1 MIHALPDFI
10 PSGPALEQRAIML
23 SHDSIWAAID
33 RLAETNSLTPSGLA
47 RRAGLDETALRAK
60 LQRVIVWNF
69 AALLLSALGLMM
81 VVIGIAL
88 G

>member
-1 MIHALPDFI
+1 MGWL
-10 PSGPALEQRAIML
+10 
-23 SHDSIWAAID
+23 IWGGAGVTLLG
-33 RLAETNSLTPSGLA
+33 LAGLVGCIVAVSQA

>member
-1 MIHALPDFI
+1 MGWL
-10 PSGPALEQRAIML
+10 
-23 SHDSIWAAID
+23 IWGGAGVTLLG
-33 RLAETNSLTPSGLA
+33 LAGLVACIVAVSRA

>member
-1 MIHALPDFI
+1 MSWL
-10 PSGPALEQRAIML
+10 
-23 SHDSIWAAID
+23 IWGGAGVTLLG
-33 RLAETNSLTPSGLA
+33 LAGLVACIVAVSRA
-47 RRAGLDETALRAK
+47 RRARLEDAALRAK

-69 AALLLSALGLMM
+69 GALLLSALGLMM